1 MAKVGVLTFGKLL
14 GSLLL
19 PLFFISACS
28 SREAPPNA
36 GKPQGVPVKLQNV
49 ENGTVEESSEYLG
62 NLEAE
67 NRVDLRPETEGR
79 VRQIYVSAGSSV
91 AAGTPIVQLR
101 PEKTQAEVG
110 GAIANVNAAVASR
123 TNAEAQIKA
132 VEAQRVSDAAT
143 VDLQNQQYQ
152 RISGLVAQGALP
164 RQQLDQVTRDRDAA
178 RATLNATE
186 EKIRAARAT
195 LDQQNAALQQAQSTV
210 ESKNEDLKETKVVA
224 PIAGVVGDVTVKLG
238 DYVNT
243 NQTLTSIIQ
252 NKTLNLSL
260 KISADRTS
268 ELRLGLP
275 VQLIG
280 DKDNDMLR
288 TGRISF
294 ISPQVDAQNQ
304 QILAKASFPNPEGI
318 LRDGQKVRAK
328 VIWKRS
334 PGVAIPATAVS
345 RVAGQTF
352 IFVAQTQGGQG
363 QSKLVARQKPI
374 KLGEIQ
380 GNNYQVIEGVKPGEK
395 IITSGLLNLSDGAP
409 IIPQS

>member
-1 MAKVGVLTFGKLL
+1 
-14 GSLLL
+14 
-19 PLFFISACS
+19 
-28 SREAPPNA
+28 
-36 GKPQGVPVKLQNV
+36 V

-79 VRQIYVSAGSSV
+79 VRQIFVSAGSSV

-268 ELRLGLP
+268 ELRVGLP
-275 VQLIG
+275 VQLSG
-280 DKDNDMLR
+280 DKDNDILG

-304 QILAKASFPNPEGI
+304 QILAKATFPNPEGI
-318 LRDGQKVRAK
+318 LRDGQKVRVK

>member
-28 SREAPPNA
+28 SGEAPPNA

-79 VRQIYVSAGSSV
+79 VRQIFVSAGSSV

-164 RQQLDQVTRDRDAA
+164 KQQLDQVTRDRDAA

-280 DKDNDMLR
+280 DKDNDMLG

>member
-164 RQQLDQVTRDRDAA
+164 KQQLDQVTRDRDAA

-280 DKDNDMLR
+280 DKDNDMLG

>member
-79 VRQIYVSAGSSV
+79 VRQIFVSAGSSV

-268 ELRLGLP
+268 QLRVGLP

-280 DKDNDMLR
+280 DKDNDILG

-304 QILAKASFPNPEGI
+304 QILAKATFPNPEGI
-318 LRDGQKVRAK
+318 LRDGQKVRVK

>member
-164 RQQLDQVTRDRDAA
+164 KQQLDQVTRDRDAA
-178 RATLNATE
+178 RAALNATE

-195 LDQQNAALQQAQSTV
+195 LEQQNAALQQAQSTV

>member
-1 MAKVGVLTFGKLL
+1 
-14 GSLLL
+14 
-19 PLFFISACS
+19 
-28 SREAPPNA
+28 
-36 GKPQGVPVKLQNV
+36 
-49 ENGTVEESSEYLG
+49 
-62 NLEAE
+62 
-67 NRVDLRPETEGR
+67 
-79 VRQIYVSAGSSV
+79 
-91 AAGTPIVQLR
+91 
-101 PEKTQAEVG
+101 
-110 GAIANVNAAVASR
+110 
-123 TNAEAQIKA
+123 
-132 VEAQRVSDAAT
+132 
-143 VDLQNQQYQ
+143 
-152 RISGLVAQGALP
+152 LVAQGALP

-268 ELRLGLP
+268 ELRVGLP
-275 VQLIG
+275 VQLSG
-280 DKDNDMLR
+280 DKDNDILG

-304 QILAKASFPNPEGI
+304 QILAKATFPNPEGI
-318 LRDGQKVRAK
+318 LRDGQKVRVK